1 MQIQRLIY
9 FTQEKPVINLFM
21 IRTCIGIAVNFSTIH
36 YCDIKIH
43 VCTICPIAYWIQ
55 ALWS

>member
-1 MQIQRLIY
+1 MQVQRLIY
-9 FTQEKPVINLFM
+9 FSQEKPVINLF
-21 IRTCIGIAVNFSTIH
+21 IRTCIGIAVNFSVIH

-43 VCTICPIAYWIQ
+43 VCTIRPIAYWIQ